1 MFEVI
6 LWKMS
11 CGCTNFHFH
20 RKILG
25 SAPNKH
31 VFLHWRTKF
40 VIPCISAALQWLADM
55 LFCHDNF
62 FFRMISAS
70 TIWLLHL
77 TMLQVWSL
85 VVSHVL
91 FLEMY
96 SVYVIL
102 SAFPVWY
109 GLYYES
115 HYRPHAF
122 YTSFISVNHIRLH
135 ATCSCYLVLMVTG
148 VVMRGEM
155 REWWMVIVVL
165 LLLNVWPGTILLVP
179 RSALVGCL
187 GLLRVYSE
195 MSVYCCL
202 RPVVMKTNSQ
212 GWVFV
217 CWSPGIS
224 CSILI

>member
-1 MFEVI
+1 
-6 LWKMS
+6 
-11 CGCTNFHFH
+11 
-20 RKILG
+20 
-25 SAPNKH
+25 
-31 VFLHWRTKF
+31 
-40 VIPCISAALQWLADM
+40 
-55 LFCHDNF
+55 
-62 FFRMISAS
+62 
-70 TIWLLHL
+70 
-77 TMLQVWSL
+77 
-85 VVSHVL
+85 
-91 FLEMY
+91 MY

-102 SAFPVWY
+102 SDFPVWY

-179 RSALVGCL
+179 RSALMGCL
-187 GLLRVYSE
+187 GLLWVYSE

-212 GWVFV
+212 GWVFCVLITRHFMLHFDLIRIKWLFFSFFFSFFFSGALKQMGWRETWANTHVFSRGLRCVFV
-217 CWSPGIS
+217 C
-224 CSILI
+224 ILERLH